1 MNKIIT
7 LTLNPAV
14 DKNSTVPSLTPNNK
28 LRCSTPSFEAG
39 GGGINVS
46 RAIKELGDESLSLYL
61 GGGLTGEHLEQLL
74 DEEGFPHKRI
84 STEGLTREN
93 FSVVDESNGKQ
104 YRFVMPGYH
113 VSQKEIENVL
123 QELDN
128 TVTEGDYLVASGSL
142 PIGMPI
148 DFYGKI
154 TELVNSKSARMIL
167 DTSGQPLLE
176 GSKSGV
182 FLLKP
187 NLQELNY
194 LCNVESLSGMQVQI
208 KAREFLEQNNCYCLV
223 VSMGPKGALLITKDI
238 TEHVPAPP
246 VLMKSTVGA
255 GDCMVAGMTIALSQ
269 GKSLREVVRYGVAC
283 GTAATMTEGADLIR
297 KMDVAHLYEWINTHS
312 K

>member
-14 DKNSTVPSLTPNNK
+14 DKNSTVSSITPDNK
-28 LRCSTPSFEAG
+28 LRCTTPNYEAG

-46 RAIKELGDESLSLYL
+46 RAIKELGSESLSLYL

-74 DEEGFPHKRI
+74 DKEGFPHKRI
-84 STEGLTREN
+84 NTEGWTREN

-104 YRFVMPGYH
+104 YRFVMPGYQ
-113 VSQKEIENVL
+113 VSDKEMNSVL
-123 QELDN
+123 QELET
-128 TVTEGDYLVASGSL
+128 TVSEGDYVVASGSL
-142 PIGMPI
+142 PPGIPLN
-148 DFYGKI
+148 FYGQV
-154 TELVNSKSARMIL
+154 TELVNSKYARMIL

-176 GSKSGV
+176 GAKSGV

-187 NLQELNY
+187 NLQELSY
-194 LCNVESLSGMQVQI
+194 MCNVESLSGMQVQI
-208 KAREFLEQNNCYCLV
+208 KALEFLEQINCYCLA

-238 TEHVPAPP
+238 IEHVPAPP

-255 GDCMVAGMTIALSQ
+255 GDSMVAGMTIALSQ
-269 GKSLREVVRYGVAC
+269 GKSLREVIRYGVAC

-297 KMDVAHLYEWINTHS
+297 KTDVAHLYEWINTHS